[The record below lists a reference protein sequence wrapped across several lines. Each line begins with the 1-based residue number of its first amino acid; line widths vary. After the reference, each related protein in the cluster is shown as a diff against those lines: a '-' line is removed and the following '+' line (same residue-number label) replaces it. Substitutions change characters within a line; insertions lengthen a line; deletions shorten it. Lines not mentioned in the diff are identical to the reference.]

1 MPHVVGIDV
10 SLTATGIADSD
21 GGLNLV
27 GSTGVLG
34 MELYD
39 RINAI
44 DALAAEIVDSVNQRK
59 PELVVVEGIEVA
71 RAAKGA
77 LVSLIDRAWLYLGVV
92 RLLRMFDI
100 GLAVA
105 TPASLKVYATGRG
118 NATKNA
124 VIDAVARR
132 LPRFE
137 TGGNDNL
144 CDAAVLCAM
153 GCDRRGTPL
162 ALLPATH
169 TRALDAVRWPTGW
182 R

>member
-1 MPHVVGIDV
+1 MVDVVGLDV

-39 RINAI
+39 RIDAI
-44 DALAAEIVDSVNQRK
+44 DALAAEIVESVKERK
-59 PELVVVEGIEVA
+59 PVLVVVEGLEVA
-71 RAAKGA
+71 SAARNA
-77 LVSLIDRAWLYLGVV
+77 LVSVIDRAWLYLGVV
-92 RLLRMFDI
+92 RRLRGLGID
-100 GLAVA
+100 LAVA

-153 GCDRRGTPL
+153 GSDRRGTPL
-162 ALLPATH
+162 ALLPRAH
-169 TRALDAVRWPTGW
+169 TRALDAVHWPARW